1 MRSLE
6 MTGKTVD
13 AAVSKAL
20 AQLGA
25 TLEEAEIEVLED
37 GAKGIFGL
45 GSKDAKVRVSV
56 PEKGS
61 ADKAKAFVSMLLD
74 KMGLEATVS
83 VKETE
88 EAVQLEIE
96 GENMGLV
103 IGRRGETLDAISYLT
118 TLVANKGQEKHVRI
132 VIDTENY
139 REKRKETLENLARR
153 MASNAV
159 RQRRNITL
167 EPMNPYERRIVHEAL
182 QGNDNIT
189 TYSVGDDPYR
199 KVVIAPKKVRRS
211 TYADEE

>member
-13 AAVSKAL
+13 AAVNKAL
-20 AQLGA
+20 EALNA

-61 ADKAKAFVSMLLD
+61 AEKAKSFVSMILD
-74 KMGLEATVS
+74 KMGLDATV
-83 VKETE
+83 TAE
-88 EAVQLEIE
+88 ENEDTVNLEIE

-103 IGRRGETLDAISYLT
+103 IGRRGDTLDAISYLT
-118 TLVANKGQEKHVRI
+118 TLVANKGQEKHTRI

-139 REKRKETLENLARR
+139 REKRKSTLESLARR
-153 MASNAV
+153 MASVAI
-159 RQRRNITL
+159 RQRRNVTL
-167 EPMNPYERRIVHEAL
+167 DPMNPYERRIVHEAL
-182 QGNDNIT
+182 QGNENIT
-189 TYSVGDDPYR
+189 TFSVGDDPYR
-199 KVVIAPKKVRRS
+199 KVVISPKRS
-211 TYADEE
+211 RHSYDEEE